1 MLTWQQI
8 QSLPQSNKRTA
19 ILKMLEPQSRA
30 FVVEFAKRHTP
41 LRRYLFRNTRSLLR
55 EYQSRGI
62 LSAKVPKRDP
72 VLEWIPMRSEEKK
85 LYDRIEEYI
94 SDFYEKYE
102 SERKGLGFVMTVYRR
117 RLTSSFYAME
127 RSLERRLAYLA
138 GELEK
143 DTIAG
148 LDDDDL
154 EQDELQADVCEALA
168 GGILYSSGWMPTTD

>member
-1 MLTWQQI
+1 
-8 QSLPQSNKRTA
+8 
-19 ILKMLEPQSRA
+19 
-30 FVVEFAKRHTP
+30 
-41 LRRYLFRNTRSLLR
+41 LLR

-138 GELEK
+138 GEPEK